1 MSDAIRAVA
10 PATTAAPYG
19 GGHYSPGIVAGGFV
33 FTSGQGPI
41 VPGTGEIVHGT
52 AAEQAQLTIDNLEG
66 ILRAAGSGLDRVVK
80 ATIYLADLDD
90 WAAVDAVWRERFTG
104 VPPAR
109 AAVRADLL
117 AGMLVEVDAIA
128 LAS

>member
-1 MSDAIRAVA
+1 MHMPDLRAVA
-10 PATTAAPYG
+10 PTTAPAPYG

-41 VPGTGEIVHGT
+41 APGTNAIVRGT
-52 AAEQAQLTIDNLEG
+52 VAEQAHLTIDNLASVLE
-66 ILRAAGSGLDRVVK
+66 AAGSGLPRIVK

-90 WAAVDAVWRERFTG
+90 WAAVDAVWRERFAG

-109 AAVRADLL
+109 TAVRADLL
-117 AGMLVEVDAIA
+117 AGMLVEIDAIA
-128 LAS
+128 LQ